1 MENVADDKLDEL
13 YFVPP
18 DQFTARR
25 AELAAAAKRRGDK
38 AAAKRISS
46 ARRPTTAAWVVNQ
59 LVQRNEDARQALSD
73 LGLRLRAAHGAMAG
87 DQIRELSAE
96 QRRLVDELVRAAFES
111 AEVASPTAALRDDV
125 TGTLQAAVADPELA
139 ARLGQLTKAERWS
152 GFGEFV
158 DVAPVSEPQPDEAV
172 EAARAAVAEAEL
184 AKTTADEELSKQA
197 VHRATAQQRVD
208 RAHDELRDA
217 EAELTAAQS
226 DYDEASQARDDAAD
240 RLDEALARLPRS

>member
-13 YFVPP
+13 YSVPP
-18 DQFTARR
+18 AQFAARR
-25 AELAAAAKRRGDK
+25 AELAAEAKRRGDK

-46 ARRPTTAAWVVNQ
+46 ARRPTAAAWIVNQ

-87 DQIRELSAE
+87 DRIRELSAE
-96 QRRLVDELVRAAFES
+96 QRRLVDELARGAFES
-111 AEVASPTAALRDDV
+111 AEVANPSAALRDDV

-139 ARLGQLTKAERWS
+139 ARLGRLAKAERWS

-158 DVAPVSEPQPDEAV
+158 DLAPVSEPQPDEEV
-172 EAARAAVAEAEL
+172 ESARAAVAEAEM
-184 AKTTADEELSKQA
+184 AKTAADDELSTQA
-197 VHRATAQQRVD
+197 GRRAAAQQRVD
-208 RAHDELRDA
+208 QARDELRDA
-217 EAELTAAQS
+217 EIELTAAQS

-240 RLDEALARLPRS
+240 RLDEALARLPRG